1 MLSLQAE
8 AASGLLLRPAWA
20 LLEHEL
26 AQAVQQAIH
35 GYWRFWR
42 ESHQDDDM
50 WSPEVQVP
58 LSKFSSLHP
67 SPTPRAGP
75 VIDLAQVCYR
85 FATALFLVE
94 SWFSAALA

>member
-1 MLSLQAE
+1 MLWLQAE

-42 ESHQDDDM
+42 ESRQDEDM

-58 LSKFSSLHP
+58 SLTPFALPPPPPSLLFS
-67 SPTPRAGP
+67 P
-75 VIDLAQVCYR
+75 VFD
-85 FATALFLVE
+85 
-94 SWFSAALA
+94 